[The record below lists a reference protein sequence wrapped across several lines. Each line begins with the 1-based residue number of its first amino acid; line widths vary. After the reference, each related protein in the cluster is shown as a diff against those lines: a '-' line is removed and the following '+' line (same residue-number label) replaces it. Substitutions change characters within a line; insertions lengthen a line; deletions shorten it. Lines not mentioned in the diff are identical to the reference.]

1 MVTEIDF
8 KTHTTPTPIL
18 RTEDIDIIFMPYYL
32 FDVLN
37 RRGIKLEDI
46 EHNWESR
53 ITNILSKQDLKDL
66 HLANLIG
73 CSILDI
79 KPNRN
84 RNTDGIS
91 FPMESIDFKD
101 LVKYDITLGEEVLS
115 FVNTMMDENKFS
127 FNMSNI
133 NIMDSYEFKVCN
145 DVVYVLLKN
154 NFFNG
159 LRVNAKEFRLNFIK
173 GTLTYLF
180 NQLPNDRVF
189 KSRIFKA
196 AIQFFN

>member
-8 KTHTTPTPIL
+8 KTYTAPTPIL
-18 RTEDIDIIFMPYYL
+18 RLEDIDIVFMPYYL
-32 FDVLN
+32 FDTLN

-46 EHNWESR
+46 DHNWESR
-53 ITNILSKQDLKDL
+53 ICNILAKQDLKDL
-66 HLANLIG
+66 YLANIIG

-84 RNTDGIS
+84 KNIDGIS
-91 FPMESIDFKD
+91 FPMESIDYKD
-101 LVKYDITLGEEVLS
+101 LVKCDLTLGNEILS
-115 FVNTMMDENKFS
+115 FVNTMMDVNKIS

-133 NIMDSYEFKVCN
+133 NITDTYEFKISN